1 LNTTSKRDRARVL
14 VADDFQ
20 PFLERIVDLLSHEF
34 CVVGAVTNGAE
45 LVDAVTS
52 LQPDVLVTDIYM
64 PVMNGLEAAVQLRGH
79 GSQVAVVYITAH
91 HERELLEAARSTG
104 ALGYVTKPS
113 LARDLVPA
121 IRAALE
127 GRQFVSDSALTS

>member
-1 LNTTSKRDRARVL
+1 ML
-14 VADDFQ
+14 VADDFP
-20 PFLERIVDLLSHEF
+20 PFLERIVDLLSREF
-34 CVVGAVTNGAE
+34 CVVGAVTNGAA

-64 PVMNGLEAAVQLRGH
+64 PVMNGLEAAVKLRGH
-79 GSQVAVVYITAH
+79 GSQVAIVYVTAH
-91 HERELLEAARSTG
+91 HERELLEAARLTG

-121 IRAALE
+121 IQAALE
-127 GRQFVSDSALTS
+127 GRQFVSGSALTMLGVDPPIRPR

>member
-1 LNTTSKRDRARVL
+1 ML
-14 VADDFQ
+14 VADDFP
-20 PFLERIVDLLSHEF
+20 PFLERIVDLLSREF

-45 LVDAVTS
+45 LVDAVAS

-79 GSQVAVVYITAH
+79 GSQVAIVYMTAH
-91 HERELLEAARSTG
+91 HDRELLEAARLTG

-113 LARDLVPA
+113 LARDLAPA
-121 IRAALE
+121 IRAVLA
-127 GRQFVSDSALTS
+127 GRQFVSGSALTP

>member
-1 LNTTSKRDRARVL
+1 ML
-14 VADDFQ
+14 VADDFP
-20 PFLERIVDLLSHEF
+20 PFLERIVDLLSSEF

-45 LVDAVTS
+45 LVDAAAS
-52 LQPDVLVTDIYM
+52 LQPDVLVADIYM
-64 PVMNGLEAAVQLRGH
+64 PVMNGLEAARKIRSR
-79 GSQVAVVYITAH
+79 GSQVPIVYMTAH
-91 HERELLEAARSTG
+91 HERELLEAARKTG

-127 GRQFVSDSALTS
+127 GRQFVSDSALTM

>member
-1 LNTTSKRDRARVL
+1 M
-14 VADDFQ
+14 
-20 PFLERIVDLLSHEF
+20 
-34 CVVGAVTNGAE
+34 TNGAE

>member
-1 LNTTSKRDRARVL
+1 ML
-14 VADDFQ
+14 VADDFP
-20 PFLERIVDLLSHEF
+20 PFLERIVDLLSREF

-64 PVMNGLEAAVQLRGH
+64 PVMNGLEAAAQLRGH

-121 IRAALE
+121 IRAALA
-127 GRQFVSDSALTS
+127 GRQFVSDSALTP

>member
-1 LNTTSKRDRARVL
+1 ML

-121 IRAALE
+121 IRAALA
-127 GRQFVSDSALTS
+127 GRQFVSDSALTP

>member
-1 LNTTSKRDRARVL
+1 ML
-14 VADDFQ
+14 VADDSP
-20 PFLERIVDLLSHEF
+20 PFLERIVDLLSREF

-64 PVMNGLEAAVQLRGH
+64 PVMNGLEAAVQLRGD
-79 GSQVAVVYITAH
+79 GSQVAIVYMTAH
-91 HERELLEAARSTG
+91 HERELLEAARLTG

-113 LARDLVPA
+113 LARDLAPA
-121 IRAALE
+121 IRAALAV
-127 GRQFVSDSALTS
+127 RQFVSDSALTP

>member
-1 LNTTSKRDRARVL
+1 ML
-14 VADDFQ
+14 VADDSP
-20 PFLERIVDLLSHEF
+20 PFLERIVDLLSREF

-79 GSQVAVVYITAH
+79 GSQVAIVYMTAH
-91 HERELLEAARSTG
+91 HERELLEAARLTG

-113 LARDLVPA
+113 LARDLAPA
-121 IRAALE
+121 IRAALA
-127 GRQFVSDSALTS
+127 GRQFVSDSALTP